1 MKRAFRVFTLIALI
15 ILVASLTIIGKSE
28 ATEKEYLVRKG
39 DMLSSIGAR
48 HKVPWQKIYEANR
61 KVITHPKKWLFPGQR
76 LIIPGT
82 ANAEAKAEK
91 PIKST
96 KKIKKKEKPEPKEKP
111 ESTEKSEVTG
121 KKEAIVEVVSP
132 LVKQTIQHTVKK
144 EDSLWLIYQKYY
156 NNEATKNKIKALAFW
171 NNIKKS
177 SLILPGQ
184 KIKIFQPLILIQ
196 SKTGVNPTTVH
207 LRTAVGKAIDQ
218 FRKSLN
224 EVGIEVNLPTDLL
237 DQIHIGISLSKEKHI
252 LNGEIVASATFS
264 KSAQGWTKIITK
276 EEIFGKSVI
285 VELDNSYGV
294 RAVYVDQCKN
304 VYLQLIKITPPPP
317 PKPPPIV
324 KLYSQPLQA
333 FIEVLYQ
340 DATCRDCQLDFSG
353 GGQWQ
358 DYSDGAEDYT
368 DWLYAAVRC
377 HVWTDKYGNKHKPGV
392 YVNGSRF
399 DGNWQEKF
407 DFEGEVITFG
417 VEYRIET
424 PEGREYI
431 FRLGYQDRKQS
442 GSSEDIWGSYRT
454 DYKYDAIVFEAEIDD
469 TSRINEL
476 WFPRWKAGIGLV
488 QSLSRERTSTWTN
501 ADTGQVINLNESP
514 DVISGLAI
522 KAEVDFFS
530 DSRNLLTA
538 SAELWHNFLFDGD
551 MVTKV
556 TPYLGILGDSLK
568 IGYQFTNR
576 NTNGSHAT
584 GTGLAWQIHLYDLYR
599 YMEAKRWE
607 RPTGTGTF
615 TNPNSALNVA
625 ISSATESTGGENVN
639 PFADPNKA
647 LTL

>member
-61 KVITHPKKWLFPGQR
+61 EVVTHPKKWLFPGQR

-82 ANAEAKAEK
+82 FTAESK
-91 PIKST
+91 PIT
-96 KKIKKKEKPEPKEKP
+96 EKP
-111 ESTEKSEVTG
+111 EST
-121 KKEAIVEVVSP
+121 KELA
-132 LVKQTIQHTVKK
+132 VKK
-144 EDSLWLIYQKYY
+144 EKPAEFKGKPVPTKRPKVKKPAVIKEVIEKAPWPWKNHGANPYYRPVGGSIPIEKARKGIMSFRLMPEPVKKLLIAEIEKGEPGWYTLKAGDRRK
-156 NNEATKNKIKALAFW
+156 EMLFGGGIKE
-171 NNIKKS
+171 NIIVAGKK
-177 SLILPGQ
+177 
-184 KIKIFQPLILIQ
+184 
-196 SKTGVNPTTVH
+196 
-207 LRTAVGKAIDQ
+207 D
-218 FRKSLN
+218 
-224 EVGIEVNLPTDLL
+224 VGIGTRQYRVEYDGKTW
-237 DQIHIGISLSKEKHI
+237 I
-252 LNGEIVASATFS
+252 LNDPFICHNLT
-264 KSAQGWTKIITK
+264 W
-276 EEIFGKSVI
+276 
-285 VELDNSYGV
+285 
-294 RAVYVDQCKN
+294 AVTETIAYV
-304 VYLQLIKITPPPP
+304 PPP

-324 KLYSQPLQA
+324 KLHSEPLQA
-333 FIEVLYQ
+333 FIEVLYR
-340 DATCRDCQLDFSG
+340 DATCPDCQADLSV

-358 DYSDGAEDYT
+358 DYTDGAEDYT
-368 DWLYAAVRC
+368 DWLYAAIRC
-377 HVWTDKYGNKHKPGV
+377 HIWTDEYGNKHKPGL

-431 FRLGYQDRKQS
+431 FRLGYQDRNQS
-442 GSSEDIWGSYRT
+442 GSSEDIWGNYRT

-469 TSRINEL
+469 ISRINEL

-530 DSRNLLTA
+530 DSRNMITA

-576 NTNGSHAT
+576 NTNGTHAT
-584 GTGLAWQIHLYDLYR
+584 GTGLAWQIHLYDLYK
-599 YMEAKRWE
+599 YVEAKRWE

-625 ISSATESTGGENVN
+625 ISSAAASTGGENVN
-639 PFADPNKA
+639 LFADPNKA